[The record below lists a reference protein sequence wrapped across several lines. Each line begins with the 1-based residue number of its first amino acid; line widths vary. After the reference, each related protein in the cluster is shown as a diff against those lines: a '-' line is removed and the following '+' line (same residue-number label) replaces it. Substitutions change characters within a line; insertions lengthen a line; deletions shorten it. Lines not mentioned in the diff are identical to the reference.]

1 MAIVLNPEKLLGF
14 RIVGKVP
21 GGKVGGKLGIKPPFG
36 LSAKIGGKP
45 GVKV

>member
-21 GGKVGGKLGIKPPFG
+21 GGKAGIKPPSG